1 MLFNDWLNK
10 KLKEVGKTWHDFTK
24 AGIGGQTMYNI
35 QHGKYRTL
43 KDGTCQKLALVLE
56 LCQGDIRDAIAQS
69 IKEEDAGKEAKPT
82 IHAIDAYMEEDGLPF
97 SDLETE
103 ERQEE
108 PDVKW
113 YKDRLKEDAP
123 EKVKVKEE
131 ALNVPKIHISQKIV
145 KDFENIAQEI
155 GEQAQQ
161 TIMTMQDAMS
171 CMGLEMPE
179 SDPVNH
185 PAHYTQGGIECI
197 EAIEASMSKEAF
209 AGYLKGNMLKYVWR
223 YQHKGG
229 VEDLRKAQ
237 WYLNRLIEEV
247 EK

>member
-69 IKEEDAGKEAKPT
+69 IKEEDAPKET
-82 IHAIDAYMEEDGLPF
+82 EEEIDELPF
-97 SDLETE
+97 SDLEE
-103 ERQEE
+103 EEKQEE

-113 YKDRLKEDAP
+113 CKDRLKEDMP

-131 ALNVPKIHISQKIV
+131 ALNVPKIHISEKIV

-155 GEQAQQ
+155 GEQAKQ